1 MNSNSILQSNLLD
14 IIFENRNKDY
24 GAYSLR
30 KFYDNR
36 MRMAVMLMISMVV
49 LFSLFLSFW
58 GSTKSLIK
66 KPFEFVTNDYHPVNL
81 KNKLEAFSLPA
92 KQKENKN
99 QKKQAEPTTPQIV
112 NDKNINNI
120 IASKNP
126 PVASNLII
134 SGNEELLSGN
144 DQGLEMNPI
153 AGAIKMPVVET
164 KHRETEI
171 LKSAEIMPQFPGGLK
186 ALLAYL
192 KKNIQAPDEIVDGNE
207 ITVKV
212 KFVVNYNGQLESF
225 KVIESG
231 GEVFDNEVLRVLKKM
246 PLWIPGKSNG
256 ENVSVFYVVPVRFT
270 SSF

>member
-30 KFYDNR
+30 KFYDDR
-36 MRMAVMLMISMVV
+36 MRMAVMLMIAMVIF
-49 LFSLFLSFW
+49 FSLFLSFW

-66 KPFEFVTNDYHPVNL
+66 KPFVFVTNDYHPVNL
-81 KNKLEAFSLPA
+81 KNKLAAFSLPA

-134 SGNEELLSGN
+134 SGNEELLSGK

-164 KHRETEI
+164 KYRETEI
-171 LKSAEIMPQFPGGLK
+171 LKSAEIMPQFPGGVK

-192 KKNIQAPDEIVDGNE
+192 KKNIQAPDEIVEGNE
-207 ITVKV
+207 ISVKV

-231 GEVFDNEVLRVLKKM
+231 GKVFDNEVLRVLKKM

-256 ENVSVFYVVPVRFT
+256 ENVSVFFVVPVRFT